1 MLDGAIGAG
10 PQTAM
15 RLLVTL
21 GEVYEAKRMI
31 PVSSCHVGGRSYLIS
46 GEESIEWMTEL
57 YDGRARFQV
66 FTSTNPCSV
75 DFDRWKQ
82 MGLPED
88 LARKQSRADACYLKM
103 GAVPLGSCL
112 PYRTGNLP
120 LPGSHFSSG
129 GSAGATFSNSVLSA
143 RGNREG
149 MPAVIAAAIAGVTP
163 EYGLHLRENRSSNR
177 AFFKNKK
184 GRTFIALPFHPPP
197 AFFSG

>member
-1 MLDGAIGAG
+1 
-10 PQTAM
+10 
-15 RLLVTL
+15 
-21 GEVYEAKRMI
+21 
-31 PVSSCHVGGRSYLIS
+31 
-46 GEESIEWMTEL
+46 
-57 YDGRARFQV
+57 
-66 FTSTNPCSV
+66 
-75 DFDRWKQ
+75 

-88 LARKQSRADACYLKM
+88 LVRKQSRADACYLKM

-120 LPGSHFSSG
+120 LPGSHFSWG
-129 GSAGATFSNSVLSA
+129 GSAGATFSKSVLSA

-149 MPAVIAAAIAGVTP
+149 MPATIAGVTP
-163 EYGLHLRENRSSNR
+163 EYSLHLRENRLSNK